1 MIEQKQ
7 QEIVKAYFRGEI
19 SEKRML
25 KELDKPDH
33 KKTGQNK
40 YLNKKVTVD
49 GIEFDSVKE
58 ANYYFYLKQLQKT
71 GEVVKIELQP
81 RFELLPGFAKNG
93 KKYRPINYT
102 ADFKVTYADGRV
114 EVIDTKGYKTQ
125 VFMLKHKLFEYKY
138 SNLSLKLV

>member
-33 KKTGQNK
+33 KKTGKNK

>member
-33 KKTGQNK
+33 KKTGKNK

-58 ANYYFYLKQLQKT
+58 ANYYLYLKQLQKT

-125 VFMLKHKLFEYKY
+125 VFKLKHKLFEYKY

>member
-1 MIEQKQ
+1 LIEQKQ

-25 KELDKPDH
+25 KELGKPDH
-33 KKTGQNK
+33 KKTGKNK

-58 ANYYFYLKQLQKT
+58 ANYYLYLRQLQKT

-125 VFMLKHKLFEYKY
+125 VFKLKHKLFEYKY